1 MSDKSI
7 KKPIS
12 EKEALLIRLIFAA
25 AVCAV
30 ISISTFALGIPVVP
44 AASIAILE
52 VVLINLL
59 DGTPVVTHA
68 IVIVLQA
75 ALGFYFGKPGF
86 MILNVLLYLLGLII
100 FIYADSRE

>member
-7 KKPIS
+7 KRKMS
-12 EKEALLIRLIFAA
+12 EKEARLIRLIFAA

-30 ISISTFALGIPVVP
+30 ISISTFIMGIPVVP
-44 AASIAILE
+44 AATIAILE

-59 DGTPVVTHA
+59 DGTPVITHA
-68 IVIVLQA
+68 IVIILQA

-100 FIYADSRE
+100 YIYADSRE